1 VGADGT
7 NDLAKASGLVAWT
20 GDPALILQGAPDA
33 NGSIHGA
40 SVWLAAGD
48 VVHSLAEVVTSAGSG
63 MSHGM
68 YAIYD
73 GDLKLV
79 AQTADTPAAFQV
91 TNQWVELALTSPYT
105 VPTSGRYY
113 FVDLLAATTTMP
125 SIGNLG
131 SLAASSSRNLLPSGM
146 ARGVNGGS
154 GLSSFPSTLT
164 LGTTGVSRCIVA
176 E

>member
-1 VGADGT
+1 
-7 NDLAKASGLVAWT
+7 
-20 GDPALILQGAPDA
+20 
-33 NGSIHGA
+33 
-40 SVWLAAGD
+40 VWLAAGD

-73 GDLKLV
+73 EDLNLV

-91 TNQWVELALTSPYT
+91 TNQWVELPLTSPYT

-113 FVDLLAATTTMP
+113 FVDLLAATTMP

-131 SLAASSSRNLLPSGM
+131 SLAASSSRNLLPSGI

-154 GLSSFPSTLT
+154 GLTSFPSTLT